1 MIRQTTTRP
10 AGGFC
15 AICIAE
21 TADLQPELQDGALV
35 LVCRDC
41 RSEPARAYSSAR
53 GYDVPERAD
62 RSTKVAPR
70 AAADRPSPPPRRG
83 RQAVVRR
90 KQTPGFLLVLV
101 PLHDPDGRARD
112 LAEARA
118 TFAGEPWAAEAHY
131 LGFRR
136 DTHIFERPP
145 SGRYVHQP
153 DPIAPI
159 EKWRVK

>member
-1 MIRQTTTRP
+1 MIAVQ
-10 AGGFC
+10 FC
-15 AICIAE
+15 AICTDESSDLTAE
-21 TADLQPELQDGALV
+21 PLGRRGGLV

-53 GYDVPERAD
+53 GYDVPERTPRKPNTPVTTGCSTAAIPGGI
-62 RSTKVAPR
+62 RSG
-70 AAADRPSPPPRRG
+70 G
-83 RQAVVRR
+83 RSIIRR

-101 PLHDPDGRARD
+101 PLHDPDGHARD
-112 LAEARA
+112 VSEARA
-118 TFAGEPWAAEAHY
+118 TFSGEPWAAKARY

-136 DTHIFERPP
+136 NAHVFERPP
-145 SGRYVHQP
+145 AGRYIHEP